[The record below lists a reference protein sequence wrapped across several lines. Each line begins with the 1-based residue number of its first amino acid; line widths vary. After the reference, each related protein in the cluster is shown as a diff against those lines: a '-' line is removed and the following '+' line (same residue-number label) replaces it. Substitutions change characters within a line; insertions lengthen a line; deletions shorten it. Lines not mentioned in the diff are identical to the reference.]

1 VQATVG
7 YLKALVEL
15 YRLDGS
21 ILDRRGIQAPGDK
34 PGGFGPG

>member
-1 VQATVG
+1 VD

-21 ILDRRGIQAPGDK
+21 LLERLHISAPGRQSVDLSVQRK
-34 PGGFGPG
+34 E